1 MHIFAQSFRW
11 SGGQVV
17 EGYAAS
23 SNLLGRMY
31 PVTAILM
38 HMARLTLI
46 LLTAA
51 WLQLAG
57 CSGSG
62 SGDNAGD
69 NAGDNQSPGGSAESL
84 AAKVDFDVST
94 ATGLDA
100 AQVLRPSVTAY
111 LIDDF
116 GQAGILDRFLADF
129 DQRVGM
135 VLYDV
140 LDEELHNL
148 APPPNATADLATR
161 LQRVDENV
169 AKIVAAGGTAL
180 LAINCAMP
188 DYLSS
193 RQGSAHY
200 VLSGE
205 LELAAATVSGCS
217 PPRNEVAARDAWVAV
232 MQAVG
237 VYFSKYGN
245 QVVYM
250 FGSEPE
256 NHFVGTVDEMF
267 DTYGLAITGVLT
279 GHPTAKI
286 AAITPVEMADSMGK
300 AIAVYSAPPA
310 DRYDYTSEQLT
321 EPLLKKWI
329 DYATGN
335 GLPIDFLTFH
345 IWNPSA
351 HPQADAYF
359 EEYAETI
366 EGWLTSA
373 GHTGPPVVMLP
384 TDFAGWENTCLVD
397 SSDVL
402 ESYYDSEYLSAMF
415 VDHAVATQRYAHS
428 ALDASGPLQGI
439 HLVYGFLMDMRS
451 YASCMPVLAGFGGFP
466 GMVTTQGLPKPSYN
480 ALWLMSNLQGSIGF
494 PSSDDA
500 LVNTVG
506 AYENNSTE
514 RVSILLTR
522 HIPSELHYVA
532 EDGGFTGYSNGSLFR
547 HSFGYDLGPLT
558 DERPSALMLN
568 YLGQPDYPREFV
580 RDLLTEP
587 PVFDVNDLGWS
598 EARTNRYTAIRQQGL
613 LFRQEAS
620 TNRTV
625 DVTVSKLTSRQYQLQ
640 TFSVDTSHGN
650 AYHARQSIQDQID
663 AAAGNPTALAQ
674 LIAELKATYGVASTQ
689 IETRTITATGNTA
702 TVRIEMEANSV
713 WLVVL
718 TAT

>member
-1 MHIFAQSFRW
+1 MC
-11 SGGQVV
+11 
-17 EGYAAS
+17 
-23 SNLLGRMY
+23 

-38 HMARLTLI
+38 HMTRLVLI
-46 LLTAA
+46 LLAA
-51 WLQLAG
+51 VWLQLAG
-57 CSGSG
+57 CNPGS
-62 SGDNAGD
+62 GD
-69 NAGDNQSPGGSAESL
+69 NAGDNQSPGDPAESL
-84 AAKVDFDVST
+84 AARVVFDVST
-94 ATGLDA
+94 ATGPDA
-100 AQVLRPSVTAY
+100 AQFMRPSVTAY
-111 LIDDF
+111 LIDDYD
-116 GQAGILDRFLADF
+116 QVGILDRFLADF

-148 APPPNATADLATR
+148 APPPNETTDLATR

-169 AKIVAAGGTAL
+169 AKIVAAGGTVL
-180 LAINCAMP
+180 LGFNCAMP
-188 DYLSS
+188 DFLSS
-193 RQGSAHY
+193 RQGMAHS

-205 LELAAATVSGCS
+205 LEPAAATVSACS
-217 PPRNEVAARDAWVAV
+217 PPRNEDAARDAWAAV

-237 VYFSKYGN
+237 AYFSKYGN

-256 NHFVGTVDEMF
+256 NYFAGTADEMF
-267 DTYGLAITGVLT
+267 DTYGQAITGVLT

-286 AAITPVEMADSMGK
+286 AAITPVEMADSMSK
-300 AIAVYSAPPA
+300 AVAVYSAPPA

-345 IWNPSA
+345 TWNPSS

-373 GHTGPPVVMLP
+373 AYTGPPVVMLP

-397 SSDVL
+397 SSDGH

-428 ALDASGPLQGI
+428 TLNASGPLQGI
-439 HLVYGFLMDMRS
+439 HLVYGYLMDMHS
-451 YASCMPVLAGFGGFP
+451 WASCMPVLAGLGGFP

-480 ALWLMSNLQGSIGF
+480 ALWLMSKLQGSIDF

-500 LVNTVG
+500 LVNTVS
-506 AYENNSTE
+506 AYETNGTE

-532 EDGGFTGYSNGSLFR
+532 EEGGYQGYSNGSLFR
-547 HSFGYDLGPLT
+547 HSFGYDLGPLS
-558 DERPSALMLN
+558 DETPSTLMLN
-568 YLGQPDYPREFV
+568 YLGQPDQPRGFV
-580 RDLLTEP
+580 RDLLAEP
-587 PVFDVNDLGWS
+587 PVFDVNDLGLS
-598 EARTNRYTAIRQQGL
+598 EARTNRYTAVRQQGL

-620 TNRTV
+620 RNRSV
-625 DVTVSKLTSRQYQLQ
+625 DVNVSNLTSTQFQLQ
-640 TFSVDTSHGN
+640 TFCVDTSHGN
-650 AYHARQSIQDQID
+650 VYRARQSIQDQFD
-663 AAAGNPTALAQ
+663 AVAGNATALAQ
-674 LIAELKATYGVASTQ
+674 LIAELKTTYGVASTQ
-689 IETRTITATGNTA
+689 VETRTITATGNTA
-702 TVRIEMEANSV
+702 TVRIEMEPNSV